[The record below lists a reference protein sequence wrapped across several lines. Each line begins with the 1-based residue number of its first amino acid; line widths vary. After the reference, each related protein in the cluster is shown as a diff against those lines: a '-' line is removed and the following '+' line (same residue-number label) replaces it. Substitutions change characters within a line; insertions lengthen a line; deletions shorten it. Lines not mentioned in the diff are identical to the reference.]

1 MSTNLES
8 EDLNL
13 SDSAYFGYL
22 YLFFLTFNGFNGQML
37 ILNFHFDLK

>member
-8 EDLNL
+8 EDLYL
-13 SDSAYFGYL
+13 SDSAYFS
-22 YLFFLTFNGFNGQML
+22 YLFLILLTFNGFNGQML